1 MAYLLNYPWLLGLL
15 LAVFLAIFIE
25 VGRLLAGHL
34 HIHQDTQY
42 KEQMVAIRD
51 GLFVLVSLL
60 LGFTLALAVPR
71 YTERRMLLVEEA
83 ISIGTTNLRA
93 GLLPEPYR
101 RNARELLQRYVDAQ
115 LDFDSAGLDTTR
127 LAQAI
132 NRTKDIQSKLWA
144 IAVAVTETDR
154 TAIAASY
161 VTALNETIDLHD
173 KRVAALENRIPLS
186 IWVLVFAVSL
196 IAVFSRGLTLTRRF
210 WLTLALAPVTIAI
223 VVALVA
229 DLDSPSTGLIRI
241 DQRAMQRL
249 KAELNSEL

>member
-15 LAVFLAIFIE
+15 LAVSLAIFIE

-34 HIHQDTQY
+34 HIHEDMQY

-93 GLLPEPYR
+93 GLLSEPYR
-101 RNARELLQRYVDAQ
+101 SNARGLLQRYVDAQ
-115 LDFDSAGLDTTR
+115 LDFDSAGLDTSR

-161 VTALNETIDLHD
+161 VTALNETIDL
-173 KRVAALENRIPLS
+173 RS
-186 IWVLVFAVSL
+186 
-196 IAVFSRGLTLTRRF
+196 
-210 WLTLALAPVTIAI
+210 
-223 VVALVA
+223 
-229 DLDSPSTGLIRI
+229 
-241 DQRAMQRL
+241 
-249 KAELNSEL
+249 